1 MYSARLFVPLQAEK
15 RKKMKVAVVKYNAG
29 NIYSVIHALQRLGV
43 TPVLTD
49 NPEELQ
55 KADKVLFPGQGEASN
70 AMRYLREHNLD
81 KVIRDLKNPILG
93 ICIGQQLMCRHSEE
107 GDTDCLGIFDVDV
120 LRFQPQKHE
129 DKVPHMGW
137 NQLSFAQNE
146 KLKEKR
152 EKLSLVESG
161 LFKGFSEG
169 EFVYF
174 VHSFYVPVC
183 ENTIAITDYILP
195 YSAALHKDNF
205 YATQFHPEKSGSV
218 GERIIKNFLEL

>member
-1 MYSARLFVPLQAEK
+1 
-15 RKKMKVAVVKYNAG
+15 MKVAVVKYNAG

-107 GDTDCLGIFDVDV
+107 GNTDCLGIFDVDV
-120 LRFQPQKHE
+120 LKFQPKKHE

-137 NQLSFAQNE
+137 NQLENPTSE
-146 KLKEKR
+146 
-152 EKLSLVESG
+152 
-161 LFKGFSEG
+161 LFKGFTEG

-183 ENTIAITDYILP
+183 ENTIATTNYILP

-205 YATQFHPEKSGSV
+205 YATQFHPEKSGSA

>member
-1 MYSARLFVPLQAEK
+1 
-15 RKKMKVAVVKYNAG
+15 MKVAVVKYNAG

-81 KVIRDLKNPILG
+81 NVIRDLKNPILG

-107 GDTDCLGIFDVDV
+107 GNTDCLGIFDVDV
-120 LRFQPQKHE
+120 LKFQPKKHE

-137 NQLSFAQNE
+137 NQLENPTSE
-146 KLKEKR
+146 
-152 EKLSLVESG
+152 
-161 LFKGFSEG
+161 LFKGFTEG

-183 ENTIAITDYILP
+183 ENTIATTNYILP
-195 YSAALHKDNF
+195 YSAALHKGNF